1 MVKKIFNFLGLSE
14 KDNKTVLVLII
25 GFMFLLFFICKYN
38 NSKSNTFD
46 YMDHS
51 EAPIELSN
59 SSNVGVSGKLEELP
73 EESELRGSE
82 VPPGTGNTHGL
93 PPMDGIEKHGLNA
106 QDLLP
111 HNNEAQQWS
120 EKNSDPGGVLN
131 NVNLLPAGSIIG
143 VNTVGQT
150 LRNANLQ
157 LRAEPPNPKL
167 TTGPWNN
174 STIDPN
180 STNGIKQC

>member
-1 MVKKIFNFLGLSE
+1 MVKKIFNFLGLSK

-46 YMDHS
+46 YMSGGEEQNKLPD
-51 EAPIELSN
+51 
-59 SSNVGVSGKLEELP
+59 SSNMGVSGKLEELP
-73 EESELRGSE
+73 EESELQGSE

-93 PPMDGIEKHGLNA
+93 PPVDSIEKHGLNA

-120 EKNSDPGGVLN
+120 ESNSEPSGLLN

-143 VNTVGQT
+143 INTVGQT

-157 LRAEPPNPKL
+157 IRAEPPNPKMS
-167 TTGPWNN
+167 TGPWNN

-180 STNGIKQC
+180 STNGIKEC